1 MESDQA
7 STVRRVNVEEVTPRP
22 RIVHPTPLSA
32 TNPPSTEATPPPIP
46 SSTLDVL
53 VAAFGGLGY
62 ALSARALLLLALIGA
77 FVIGLKAMEVQTPLS
92 MAGLAI
98 YAAFTVIPTAYLEI
112 VRRRA

>member
-1 MESDQA
+1 M
-7 STVRRVNVEEVTPRP
+7 
-22 RIVHPTPLSA
+22 
-32 TNPPSTEATPPPIP
+32 TNPPSTEATPPPP
-46 SSTLDVL
+46 TTSSTLDVL
-53 VAAFGGLGY
+53 VTAFAGLGY